1 MLDNAAPV
9 VSKPLINAKTVA
21 FLGIVAVAVILCS
34 VAVLTAINLRR
45 TSNGL
50 NALSATQQVGDAYS
64 QMTIAIALSSI
75 YSDEYRRTG
84 DPALS
89 ALMLGQIREALRQ
102 ENLVKT
108 LGTDSDR
115 ALVSQLERQYATE
128 LQGAALLLSGAAMPS
143 EQMDPQ
149 ILDRIVRAFAAPSS
163 DARVRGL
170 AQMNDF
176 KDGFNSR
183 STATLLAF
191 LAGLPMLGLLLFVI
205 MRYERKDAIQAEEL
219 RKLGQAVLT
228 DGLTGLHNHRS
239 FQEDLR
245 REVSRSS
252 RSELPISVA
261 MIDIDDFKVIN
272 DTMGHARGDA
282 VLAQVAKL
290 MTLLRSEDRAYRVG
304 GDEFAI
310 ILPDTGAD
318 SAHQAIERLRRSIE
332 TAMDSVTISAG
343 ISTNHNGQSAAVL
356 RDHADLAL
364 YEAKHRGKNQVARF
378 TEDLD
383 DGNEVT
389 ATKMTALRELLKE
402 HAIEMWF
409 QPIFRIESK
418 ELLAFEA
425 LLRMPRTPEL
435 SGPEEAFEIAQR
447 MGRSH
452 DLDLMCAGA
461 ALDAAGE
468 LDPGTKLFINLDPAT
483 LMHSDFSGQELLAM
497 VEARNINPKRVVF
510 EITEKTTAPISRLT
524 RQVDA
529 LHECGFGVAL
539 DDVGSGNSGLEM
551 LRLIKFDYVKID
563 RSVVLDAMNSGPG
576 RAVILAIVAFARETG
591 AFMIAEGIEDREML
605 ESVDLDEAGLHSFW
619 VQGVQGFFFGRP
631 ARSMAG
637 YTQQPGIA
645 AA

>member
-1 MLDNAAPV
+1 MA
-9 VSKPLINAKTVA
+9 KPLVNAKTVA
-21 FLGIVAVAVILCS
+21 FLGIVVVAVILCS

-64 QMTIAIALSSI
+64 QMTIAVALSSS

-84 DPALS
+84 DPAQA
-89 ALMLGQIREALRQ
+89 ALMLAQIREALRQ
-102 ENLVKT
+102 EDLVKT

-115 ALVSQLERQYATE
+115 ELVSQLEKEYSTE
-128 LQGAALLLSGAAMPS
+128 LQGAAQLLSGAAMPI
-143 EQMDPQ
+143 EPIGPADPRPNRASLCDPVLGRACPRLGPDERLQ
-149 ILDRIVRAFAAPSS
+149 GRLRRPVYRYPPRLRRRLADSRPAAVRDHAIRAS
-163 DARVRGL
+163 G
-170 AQMNDF
+170 
-176 KDGFNSR
+176 
-183 STATLLAF
+183 
-191 LAGLPMLGLLLFVI
+191 
-205 MRYERKDAIQAEEL
+205 RYKAEEL

-261 MIDIDDFKVIN
+261 MIDIDDFKMIN

-304 GDEFAI
+304 GDEFAL

-318 SAHQAIERLRRSIE
+318 AAHQAIERLRHSIE
-332 TAMDSVTISAG
+332 TAMDSVTVSAG
-343 ISTNHNGQSAAVL
+343 VSANHNGHSATVL

-364 YEAKHRGKNQVARF
+364 YEAKHRGKNQVAVF
-378 TEDLD
+378 TEELD

-389 ATKMTALRELLKE
+389 ATKMTALRDLLKDR
-402 HAIEMWF
+402 AIEMWF
-409 QPIFRIESK
+409 QPIFRIETK

-425 LLRMPRTPEL
+425 LLRMPETPEL

-452 DLDLMCAGA
+452 DLDLMCAGG
-461 ALDAAGE
+461 ALDAAGQ

-483 LMHSDFSGQELLAM
+483 LMHSDFSAQELLAM
-497 VEARNINPKRVVF
+497 VEERDIDPKRVVF
-510 EITEKTTAPISRLT
+510 EITEKTTAPIVRLT

-529 LHECGFGVAL
+529 LHDCGFGVAL

-619 VQGVQGFFFGRP
+619 VQGVQGFLFGRP
-631 ARSMAG
+631 APSMVD
-637 YTQQPGIA
+637 YKQQPGTA